1 MNRRSFFRNIGLLG
15 CTLNSG
21 NCLSGTAESAHL
33 QVQSLVLKHAGTQKI
48 LSIRLVSIADVQ
60 GNRTRPDTVVGSI
73 ETRISE
79 LDALYQ
85 LFSNAPTITR
95 VELPVERSGSDA
107 SGPLQT
113 TISALGSQRLR
124 ESLND
129 ADLVLFIPSA
139 SGVVDMPLYAFVE
152 NVAQR
157 VGTPTVSL
165 VTQTMFFEQSEC
177 FVLQNSV
184 REIGKIASHL
194 PALMQGQ
201 TSAFPVQRFPR
212 ARCLSNVEHMF
223 SEMCMRMTDMFSND
237 ATIVHGVRDI
247 KLYLCQLADVS
258 RERELANNSAHST
271 ATQPYE
277 IHSCGYRIDRNGQEG
292 SRIRAYLEA
301 SKTDMPDRVWDLA
314 DHLRCYSPKGALVAR
329 SGCVYC
335 ERNVMDGTVEIHK
348 FEGRYVRPAASEA

>member
-1 MNRRSFFRNIGLLG
+1 MNRRSFFQDIGLIG

-21 NCLSGTAESAHL
+21 NCLSGAADSTQL
-33 QVQSLVLKHAGTQKI
+33 QVQSLVLRHAGTQKM
-48 LSIRLVSIADVQ
+48 LSIRLVSIADVP
-60 GNRTRPDTVVGSI
+60 GNRTRPDTVVGST
-73 ETRISE
+73 ESHLSE
-79 LDALYQ
+79 LDALHQ

-95 VELPVERSGSDA
+95 IELPVKRSGSDA

-113 TISALGSQRLR
+113 TISALVSQRLR
-124 ESLND
+124 ESLNN
-129 ADLVLFIPSA
+129 ADLVLFIPSD
-139 SGVVDMPLYAFVE
+139 SGVIDIPLYAFVE
-152 NVAQR
+152 KVAQR
-157 VGTPTVSL
+157 VGTPAVSL
-165 VTQTMFFEQSEC
+165 VTQAMFFERSEC
-177 FVLQNSV
+177 FILQDSV
-184 REIGKIASHL
+184 REIGKIASHR
-194 PALMQGQ
+194 PAVMQAQ
-201 TSAFPVQRFPR
+201 TSDFRVQRFPR
-212 ARCLSNVEHMF
+212 RQCLIDVEQMF

-258 RERELANNSAHST
+258 RGRALANNSAHST
-271 ATQPYE
+271 ATQPYQ
-277 IHSCGYRIDRNGQEG
+277 IHPCGYRIDRNGQEG

-314 DHLRCYSPKGALVAR
+314 DHLRCFSPKGALVAR